1 MFRRGPLRRAA
12 RIMRPRPLVI
22 LEERPR
28 QMLRQAN
35 LHMERGEYQ
44 RAAEM
49 FENLGRGAEAR
60 GMIQRAPYLYLQSAR
75 AQFLAGQVAPGME
88 LLRRGLKL
96 LADAERWDAAHK
108 SASQAI
114 SELRRLG
121 HAEQANQV
129 QAWIDQA
136 LKAHPQAAAVPAQ
149 TVSPLQKP
157 RLPAKCPFCGA
168 SVRPDEV
175 EWLDETTAECPYC
188 GSSVLEEGPASPV

>member
-12 RIMRPRPLVI
+12 RMVRPRPLVV

-60 GMIQRAPYLYLQSAR
+60 GMIQRAPHLYVQSAR
-75 AQFLAGQVAPGME
+75 AHILAGQIAPGME
-88 LLRRGLKL
+88 LLRHGLKL
-96 LADAERWDAAHK
+96 LVNAGRLDVAHK
-108 SASQAI
+108 NASLAI
-114 SELRRLG
+114 GELQRLG
-121 HAEQANQV
+121 HTEQANQV
-129 QAWIDQA
+129 QTWIDQA
-136 LKAHPQAAAVPAQ
+136 VKAHPEAVAAPAQAAPV
-149 TVSPLQKP
+149 QKP

-175 EWLDETTAECPYC
+175 EWLDDATAECPYC
-188 GSSVLEEGPASPV
+188 GSSVLEEGPARPV